1 MSTSSPVD
9 PLLLAQSA
17 RAALASRR
25 ALLDAQNV
33 FPVPDGDTG
42 SNLLRT
48 TDAVVAALLAAPPD
62 TLRAASD
69 AALLGARGNSGSIL
83 AALLRGFD
91 AGVERDAPLDA
102 AAVRGALGVAAEA
115 AYGAVAEP
123 VEGTILTVA
132 RALAAGA
139 HGDDAVDVLRN
150 GLAAARVALAETPE
164 QLSPLREAGVE
175 DAGAAGLVALIE
187 GVVAALEGHPFA
199 DDGEALA
206 LEPVHVADPSSRYRY
221 CISFVVRDCDAAP
234 GRLRALL
241 AEEGD
246 SIVVVGD
253 ARLLRVHVHA
263 DDPTAIAARIAAH
276 GAVEGL
282 TATDMREQIAE
293 RAGGSGSVGGV
304 ALVYDST
311 ADLPTPERDSWR
323 MIPLTVHFE
332 GREVRD
338 YVDLPVEEFY
348 ARLPT
353 AIEMP
358 RTSQPSPGAFAE
370 VYRDLLE
377 DYDHVVSI
385 HISSKMSGTV
395 ASARAAA
402 RDFPGRVTV
411 IDSLMVSA
419 LLALG
424 VVRAQEAIDRGVA
437 PDELE
442 AVIAEVATRSD
453 CIFSVPTLEYLQRNG
468 RIGRA
473 QALVGNVLGLQP
485 ILAIEDGEV
494 APARRVRG
502 EGRVLPAMVD
512 ELVERSAAYP
522 EVDIAIAHAAD
533 PERAAALERLVREAR
548 PGIRSVRTLT
558 LGTVIGTHA
567 GPGALGLAYAAPVD
581 GGSSPDA

>member
-1 MSTSSPVD
+1 MPPSTPVD
-9 PLLLAQSA
+9 PLILAQSA
-17 RAALASRR
+17 RASLAAQR

-33 FPVPDGDTG
+33 FPVADGDTG

-48 TDAVVAALLAAPPD
+48 TDAVVQALLAAPGDP
-62 TLRAASD
+62 LRAASD

-91 AGVERDAPLDA
+91 GAIDRSVPIDADA
-102 AAVRGALGVAAEA
+102 LRFALAQAAEA

-132 RALAAGA
+132 RALADGA
-139 HGDDAVDVLRN
+139 RGDDPVAALAH
-150 GLAAARVALAETPE
+150 GLAAARDALARTPE
-164 QLSPLREAGVE
+164 QLDALREAGVE
-175 DAGAAGLVALIE
+175 DAGAAGLIALAE
-187 GVVAALEGHPFA
+187 GALAALEGQPIA
-199 DDGEALA
+199 DDGAVLA

-221 CISFVVRDCDAAP
+221 CISFVVRDCDAEP
-234 GRLRALL
+234 ERLRSLL
-241 AEEGD
+241 GEEGD

-253 ARLLRVHVHA
+253 DRLMRIHVHA
-263 DDPTAIAARIAAH
+263 DDPTAITGRISAH
-276 GAVEGL
+276 GAIEGL

-293 RAGGSGSVGGV
+293 REGVGRAVGQI

-311 ADLPTPERDSWR
+311 ADLPLPERDSWR

-348 ARLPT
+348 ARLPG
-353 AIEMP
+353 AAEMP
-358 RTSQPSPGAFAE
+358 RTSQPSPGAFQDL
-370 VYRDLLE
+370 YRELLE
-377 DYDHVVSI
+377 TYDHVVSI

-395 ASARAAA
+395 ASAQTAA
-402 RDFPGRVTV
+402 RAFPGRVTV

-424 VVRAQEAIDRGVA
+424 VVRAQEALDRGVT
-437 PDELE
+437 PDRL
-442 AVIAEVATRSD
+442 ADVVARVAAQSD

-473 QALVGNVLGLQP
+473 QALVGGMLGLQP

-502 EGRVLPAMVD
+502 EDKVLPAMVD
-512 ELVERSAAYP
+512 ELVERSAPYP

-533 PERAAALERLVREAR
+533 PDRAMALEELVRAAR
-548 PGIRSVRTLT
+548 PGIRSVRMLT

-581 GGSSPDA
+581 GGPSSAA